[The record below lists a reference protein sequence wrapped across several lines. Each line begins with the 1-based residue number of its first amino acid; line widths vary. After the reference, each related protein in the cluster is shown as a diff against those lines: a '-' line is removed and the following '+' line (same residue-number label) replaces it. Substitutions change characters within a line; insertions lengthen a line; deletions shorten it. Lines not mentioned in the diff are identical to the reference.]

1 MGIGT
6 ENEKAPEVRQRTA
19 RGVETVERALDVA
32 ERLFAERGFRGTS
45 LRDVAD
51 AAGIRAPS
59 LYNHFPAKE
68 ALYEAVLERALRP
81 MLEMLEDFLERGE
94 SAYSDEQLIEATM
107 AALAQRPDAARLL
120 HYEILAGGERM
131 NELVR
136 GWVESMFGKGMEV
149 LEKTPGG
156 GGWSPEE
163 LPRLV
168 FAFAMLFTGYF
179 SMAPAFGGVLGEDPL
194 TERSV
199 ARQTDF
205 MRRLWSKIW
214 SDSNHD

>member
-6 ENEKAPEVRQRTA
+6 EKAKTPEARQRTA

-32 ERLFAERGFRGTS
+32 EHLFAERGFRGTS

-94 SAYSDEQLIEATM
+94 SAYSEEQLIGSTM
-107 AALAQRPDAARLL
+107 ALLAERPDAARLL
-120 HYEILAGGERM
+120 HYEILSGGDRM
-131 NELVR
+131 NELVV
-136 GWVESMFGKGMEV
+136 GWVESMFGKGMEA

-156 GGWSPEE
+156 SGWSPEE
-163 LPRLV
+163 LPRVV

-194 TERSV
+194 TEEAV
-199 ARQTDF
+199 ERQTRF
-205 MRRLWSKIW
+205 MRRLWTKIW
-214 SDSNHD
+214 SDTRHD